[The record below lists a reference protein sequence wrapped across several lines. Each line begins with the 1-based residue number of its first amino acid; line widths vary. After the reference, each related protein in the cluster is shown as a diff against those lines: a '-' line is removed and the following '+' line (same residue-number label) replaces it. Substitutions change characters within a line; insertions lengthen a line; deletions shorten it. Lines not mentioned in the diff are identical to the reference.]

1 MMKRLFLCAAV
12 IATAGIVHA
21 TPTPESNVTEPTPV
35 EEADLA
41 TERLVALAPA
51 PDGSAVRFDL
61 DMDAAGYVS
70 ISGAGE
76 QGQQA
81 TIFEGSGRQ
90 VGIGNARISNPN
102 GAYAM
107 LALGADSGPVALQVT
122 SYPELDLTEP
132 NDDALLAWPTS
143 IGQANSA
150 LLYPA
155 NDVDVF
161 RILLPEDSRVK
172 VRIEHSQS
180 PVSIRFIDPE
190 TETVISEG
198 AIADLSAGAHA
209 IALSYQDAAFTS
221 FEPVGFSVVQ
231 MPMPVAPDSADL
243 PLLSVGRPTLVS
255 GNQQNTSS
263 LSLIVEQT
271 GLFKLSASNVGDSA
285 TINIEKPDGQIRP
298 ANWVH
303 LAPGEYTV
311 TLDSI
316 TPSEAPA
323 FVTASVRSASDPDEP
338 NDFSGDANPLKIGE
352 SKDFLLEWQVPVD
365 WFSITTNEDD
375 AVFVSAESLSE
386 PCGTLEAG
394 INVPGEINSYE
405 SLPRRGNLSNYTFGP
420 LAVAAG
426 QTVAVYLVCTDARVD
441 SDFRVTLYSS
451 QSNSANNS
459 SVYLVGLE
467 LDDQIGGALGAAA
480 SVAGVDFLEA
490 DEAQTLDARLEE
502 IARAETTARFPLWIL
517 LPIALIVAGLI
528 WFFVRRRK
536 SAPDRAM
543 TAESAP

>member
-1 MMKRLFLCAAV
+1 
-12 IATAGIVHA
+12 
-21 TPTPESNVTEPTPV
+21 
-35 EEADLA
+35 
-41 TERLVALAPA
+41 LAPA

-198 AIADLSAGAHA
+198 AIADLPAGAHA

-221 FEPVGFSVVQ
+221 FESVSFSVVQ
-231 MPMPVAPDSADL
+231 MPIPVAPDSANL

-285 TINIEKPDGQIRP
+285 TINIENPDGQIRP

-490 DEAQTLDARLEE
+490 DEAQTLDARIEE
-502 IARAETTARFPLWIL
+502 IARAETAARFPLWIL

-536 SAPDRAM
+536 TAPDRAM

>member
-1 MMKRLFLCAAV
+1 MMKRFFLCAAA
-12 IATAGIVHA
+12 IATAGNVHA
-21 TPTPESNVTEPTPV
+21 TPTPESDVTEPIPV
-35 EEADLA
+35 EAADLP
-41 TERLVALAPA
+41 TEQLVALAPS

-61 DMDAAGYVS
+61 DIGASGYVS
-70 ISGAGE
+70 ITGAAG

-81 TIFEGSGRQ
+81 TIFESSGRQ
-90 VGIGNARISNPN
+90 VGIGNARISAPD

-107 LALGADSGPVALQVT
+107 LTLAADSGPVALQVT

-132 NDDALLAWPTS
+132 NDNALLAWPTA

-150 LLYPA
+150 VLYPA

-161 RILLPEDSRVK
+161 RISLPTDSRVK

-190 TETVISEG
+190 TETVTSEG
-198 AIADLSAGAHA
+198 AIADLSAGDHA
-209 IALSYQDAAFTS
+209 IALSYQDASFTS
-221 FEPVGFSVVQ
+221 LEPIGFSVVQ

-243 PLLSVGRPTLVS
+243 PLLSLGRPTLIS
-255 GNQQNTSS
+255 GNLQNTAS

-285 TINIEKPDGQIRP
+285 TINIENPDGQIRP

-323 FVTASVRSASDPDEP
+323 FVTASVRNARDLDEP
-338 NDFSGDANPLKIGE
+338 NDFSSDANPLNIGE
-352 SKDFLLEWQVPVD
+352 NKDFLLEWQVPVD
-365 WFSITTNEDD
+365 WFSITANQDD
-375 AVFVSAESLSE
+375 TVFVSAESLSE

-405 SLPRRGNLSNYTFGP
+405 SLPRRGNISNYTFGP
-420 LAVAAG
+420 LAVTGG
-426 QTVAVYLVCTDARVD
+426 QTVEVYLVCTDARVD

-459 SVYLVGLE
+459 SVYLIGLE

-490 DEAQTLDARLEE
+490 DEAQTLDARIEE
-502 IARAETTARFPLWIL
+502 IARAETTARFPFWIL

-528 WFFVRRRK
+528 WFFVRRRRP
-536 SAPDRAM
+536 APDGAV